1 MLEER
6 RTWPRKFWATS
17 TSMRWRAGG
26 AGAAARIR
34 LTPFLAGLF
43 AASIPTRRFC
53 EPPSRRAAEP
63 PIGAATLF
71 DDAMRSPLLKR
82 YGEWVPRVKGI

>member
-1 MLEER
+1 MAKEILGDIDVD
-6 RTWPRKFWATS
+6 AVA
-17 TSMRWRAGG
+17 RWRGRCGG
-26 AGAAARIR
+26 KDSPDAISRGPVRR
-34 LTPFLAGLF
+34 LNPDAPLL
-43 AASIPTRRFC
+43 
-53 EPPSRRAAEP
+53 RAAEP